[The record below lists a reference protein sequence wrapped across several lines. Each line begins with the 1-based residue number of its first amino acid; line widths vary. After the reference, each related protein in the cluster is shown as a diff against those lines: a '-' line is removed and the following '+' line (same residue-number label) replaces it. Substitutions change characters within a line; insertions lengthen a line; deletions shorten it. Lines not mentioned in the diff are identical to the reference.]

1 MVLFQVKIKTDWDE
15 TLYILA
21 EQLRMP
27 VYKILEEM
35 PLKEFLGWLR
45 YYQNKNKPKAIDVTE
60 FTPEQLSGLFNK

>member
-1 MVLFQVKIKTDWDE
+1 MDLFQMKIKPDWDE

-21 EQLRMP
+21 ENLRMP

-45 YYQNKNKPKAIDVTE
+45 YYQNKNKPEEIDIT
-60 FTPEQLSGLFNK
+60 QLTQDQLEGLFNK